1 MGPALIF
8 IILTLLP
15 SLASAQSLPKV
26 RMAYTSI
33 NIQMTPIYMMKELDL
48 PRKQGLDVEI
58 LYIPVSSR
66 AVQAALAGEI
76 HFLTSGGIANINA
89 NMAGADFVGITATL
103 NTFAFKIIGQPGL
116 REPKNL
122 KGKKIGISRLGGA
135 SDFSARFALDR
146 WGLVPDKDVAIVQIG
161 GEPELM
167 LALQK
172 KAVDAGVAADPF
184 GPMALREGFS
194 LVFDLSQLGVP
205 YTMHGIGTRKSIVRE
220 KRDIVIRFMKSYLEG
235 IHLFKTNRELA
246 LNTLKKYARLEDL
259 TIMQGLYD

>member
-1 MGPALIF
+1 MGPALIFF

-15 SLASAQSLPKV
+15 SLASGQSLPKV

-76 HFLTSGGIANINA
+76 HTNINA

-122 KGKKIGISRLGGA
+122 KGKKIGISA
-135 SDFSARFALDR
+135 WVAPAIFALVSR
-146 WGLVPDKDVAIVQIG
+146 
-161 GEPELM
+161 
-167 LALQK
+167 
-172 KAVDAGVAADPF
+172 
-184 GPMALREGFS
+184 
-194 LVFDLSQLGVP
+194 
-205 YTMHGIGTRKSIVRE
+205 SIVGGWFQI
-220 KRDIVIRFMKSYLEG
+220 KTSPLSKSVA
-235 IHLFKTNRELA
+235 NRS
-246 LNTLKKYARLEDL
+246 
-259 TIMQGLYD
+259 